1 MAIAFFYA
9 MGPRIGGITGPLLFG
24 QLIESG
30 NRGPVAVGFLIGAA
44 VMAIGGIAELLWGVD
59 AEGQTLEDIAAPLTA
74 AEPNSND
81 QQADRDG

>member
-1 MAIAFFYA
+1 MEVSPAV
-9 MGPRIGGITGPLLFG
+9 GGITGPLLFG

-30 NRGPVAVGFLIGAA
+30 DRGPVAVGFLIGAA
-44 VMAIGGIAELLWGVD
+44 VMAIGGIAELLWGVN

-81 QQADRDG
+81 QQAERNG